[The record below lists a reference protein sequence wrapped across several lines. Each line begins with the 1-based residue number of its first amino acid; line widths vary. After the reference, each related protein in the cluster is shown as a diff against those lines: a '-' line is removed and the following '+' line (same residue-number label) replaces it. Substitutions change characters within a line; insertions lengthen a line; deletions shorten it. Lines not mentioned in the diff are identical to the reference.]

1 MENGKQNHLGSDR
14 ILLGRNNDDSLLVS
28 RVSSQFIA
36 SESTF
41 EWASL
46 IDPFICKH
54 LFYDRTY
61 HLKST
66 SEHICVDGFP

>member
-46 IDPFICKH
+46 ITVLHGSSEVGIGEGA
-54 LFYDRTY
+54 L
-61 HLKST
+61 LKS
-66 SEHICVDGFP
+66 VWLL